1 MGELRADGHNQGDLQ
16 SWIESTI
23 ALVNELKAT
32 VNELRTQALNLCLVN
47 PTLAISSN
55 FDVATGN
62 AIDYILGGR
71 LYTLA
76 TAAVFDTGTS
86 QVIATSGKWSS
97 ALLSVDAAGTK
108 TLTWSAT
115 LDATDEA
122 TAIAALP
129 DLPADNVAI
138 GYITVQ
144 SHAANIWTAGT
155 DALTTGSGGNVAQAT
170 NYYEHTNPNAAN
182 IGAAVSSSDLSVN
195 Q

>member
-1 MGELRADGHNQGDLQ
+1 MGILRGDGHSQADLQ
-16 SWIESTI
+16 SWIESVL
-23 ALVNELKAT
+23 ALVNELKARFDE
-32 VNELRTQALNLCLVN
+32 VRTQVLNLCLVN

-55 FDVATGN
+55 FDVVTGN
-62 AIDYILGGR
+62 AIDYLIDGR

-97 ALLSVDAAGTK
+97 ALLSVNAAGTK

-129 DLPADNVAI
+129 ALPANNVAI

-144 SHAANIWTAGT
+144 SHAANTWTAGT
-155 DALTTGSGGNVAQAT
+155 DALTTGTGGNVAQAT
-170 NYYEHTNPNAAN
+170 NYYNHTNPNAAN
-182 IGAAVSSSDLSVN
+182 VGAAISSSDLSLT